1 MRYITL
7 HKLIWFTRKDVNC
20 DALQLELP
28 DVAPVVLGC
37 FCAKFELLT
46 RRNCYFRASCQNSD
60 IATRFND
67 PDFPKERNN
76 LAIRR
81 RFQMFSLYRSKRWY
95 FNFRSIW
102 PNDLEYAPE
111 SSSYWSC
118 GHYHKEK
125 EEESYVDMLTCPSPV
140 SHVLH
145 LATPAPLTRSSK
157 LALYKSCNN
166 NNNNNVVLRSGIIF
180 TKFEALSSWLV
191 TFVQLI
197 LYVTLC
203 AWPLAPWQLNVC
215 STVPLSRDQSL
226 YQIRRNRTIRGR
238 NTAIELNT
246 SNLIGSKF

>member
-125 EEESYVDMLTCPSPV
+125 EEESYV
-140 SHVLH
+140 
-145 LATPAPLTRSSK
+145 
-157 LALYKSCNN
+157 
-166 NNNNNVVLRSGIIF
+166 VLRSWIIF
-180 TKFEALSSWLV
+180 TRFEAMSSWLV